1 MDEPLQQEPEQ
12 KPDPM
17 EQIRQSISDNHFF
30 LVVSCDKV
38 NAPEQLAN
46 VQANIYISGPHE
58 AQVFLLS
65 SLALSMEGIPEVMIH
80 VAQHAYRVHQQ
91 QQKIVTP
98 QSGILIPN

>member
-1 MDEPLQQEPEQ
+1 MDEPLQPEPE

-46 VQANIYISGPHE
+46 VQPSIYISGPHE

-65 SLALSMEGIPEVMIH
+65 SLALSMPGLPETMVH
-80 VAQHAYRVHQQ
+80 VAQHAYAVHQQ

-98 QSGILIPN
+98 QSGILIPNN